1 MKYSGNHPRFSA
13 QDYDAKEAYNKDLTA
28 SARLHYLEND
38 EHDKGSPARVMD
50 EMHNGVKGIQQGDFA
65 QFSGS
70 KAPTKMEEGTVAY
83 MTEDPKSYRSSLS
96 QHWRASNPSFD
107 MPIEHDESGRAG
119 EGSPAMMHEG
129 KTHKAPEAPKAK
141 PAPEAPKAKPTP
153 TKKEERELKR
163 KQDDAKMRG
172 VSEELRK
179 RREAMKNFKET
190 KKG

>member
-70 KAPTKMEEGTVAY
+70 KAPTKMAEDTPVY

-129 KTHKAPEAPKAK
+129 KPHAPKT
-141 PAPEAPKAKPTP
+141 KPTP
-153 TKKEERELKR
+153 PEKAPMTALERRQAKSVLK
-163 KQDDAKMRG
+163 G
-172 VSEELRK
+172 ESEELRK
-179 RREAMKNFKET
+179 RREAEENSKKTKT
-190 KKG
+190 KKD

>member
-129 KTHKAPEAPKAK
+129 EPHKEKGTPEVVLGSLPTVKSK
-141 PAPEAPKAKPTP
+141 SKKSPAPPEP
-153 TKKEERELKR
+153 
-163 KQDDAKMRG
+163 Q
-172 VSEELRK
+172 
-179 RREAMKNFKET
+179 T
-190 KKG
+190 KKGPVPPEPKPVPGKKKKTLRKKD